1 MEREKYSIMCD
12 RGENWLSLLL
22 QDDEH
27 TQVVEL
33 LRCAVEQNTEKLKKY
48 LEKWIYENIEL
59 VAYYPSS
66 DNSKPD
72 GFIEIGSIT
81 DGVLGYVDNY
91 EPPREYNDPR
101 PRLYY
106 CKTSIDWSCILSE
119 HSVEEL
125 IKSDPTIR
133 DNYIKAINGVLL
145 YFENELPLNS
155 DLETIKI
162 YFPKLPKIIQQL
174 IISRCNKGDLY
185 AMETLYNS
193 GNIYEYKNRSKRVV
207 AELTKLLDAVKE
219 KIPQARQL
227 PPKLDNEEARKAFE
241 MVTYCQR
248 DNELYIWT
256 GTSSLFGY
264 FVDKASDK
272 LGVRPSND
280 RIPWKIFQQAFQ
292 CSDTDIATAKQA
304 VNDYKNKG
312 ISEPE
317 GFLEI
322 KKSLNY

>member
-1 MEREKYSIMCD
+1 MCD
-12 RGENWLSLLL
+12 RGENWLSLLI

-33 LRCAVEQNTEKLKKY
+33 LRYAVEQNTEKLKKY

-219 KIPQARQL
+219 EIPQAHQL
-227 PPKLDNEEARKAFE
+227 PTELDNEKAAEIFAKAVEVGLMKPQGKGYEWLETLELMAYFCQQLSFLLDLRKGKLDKDDNRTVSWSPFEKLFARSRISSG
-241 MVTYCQR
+241 R
-248 DNELYIWT
+248 DSWMKTHTTFHPNKY
-256 GTSSLFGY
+256 
-264 FVDKASDK
+264 
-272 LGVRPSND
+272 
-280 RIPWKIFQQAFQ
+280 KII
-292 CSDTDIATAKQA
+292 DDII
-304 VNDYKNKG
+304 G
-312 ISEPE
+312 
-317 GFLEI
+317 
-322 KKSLNY
+322 